1 VKAEALVKKW
11 DLLLEREKEDKHAEL
26 LQRLELQHRLIAKN
40 DAAFRL
46 SLKEAEEKRKKE
58 LQTQREHQKKMIQ
71 DLRVH
76 NQRGESIVFLIP
88 FILSTCVHTYV

>member
-46 SLKEAEEKRKKE
+46 SLKEAEEKRKK
-58 LQTQREHQKKMIQ
+58 
-71 DLRVH
+71 V
-76 NQRGESIVFLIP
+76 V
-88 FILSTCVHTYV
+88 Y